1 MSNSNPLLTI
11 SEQPNHA
18 PDFSV
23 IKEEHYM
30 PAIQQGIEMARE
42 NIEKIKA
49 NPDKPDFENTIVA
62 LESSSEM
69 LDNASSVFY
78 NMLST
83 KGTDEMHNLA
93 EQIGPIASN
102 FSNDIMHDAALFA
115 RVKAVYDEK
124 DSLPLTPEQQMLLDD
139 TYIGFI
145 RGGADLNAEQK
156 QRLREISERMSV
168 LTPTYMNNSKKSQE
182 AFELFVDSEDEL
194 AGLPESALNAAKHAA
209 EEKGEKG
216 KFLFTLDMPSYMPVV
231 QYADNRDLREKLWRA
246 YNSQAFGDEY
256 DNCDTVLEI
265 VKLRHERAQ
274 LLGYKDHA
282 HYVLERRMAETPD
295 TVQDFLETLKKA
307 YKPAAEKD
315 FAQLK
320 DFAAKNGG
328 PEELRPWDVGYYS
341 EKLRQSL
348 FDFSEEDFRPY
359 FQLDKVIDG
368 IFAHFSKL
376 FNLSFKASEKYS
388 IWHEDVQA
396 FDVYDK
402 TDNSFLGTLYA
413 DFFPRQGKR
422 SGAWKSSFRDQGIF
436 GGELQRPVITI
447 VCNFT
452 KPAGDQPALLTHYE
466 VQTFLHEMGHA
477 IHAMLSK
484 VTHRS
489 LAGTN
494 VMWDFVELPSQIQE
508 NWGYQKEMLDGF
520 AAHYKTGEK
529 IPEELIQKLNDAK
542 NFMVGWG
549 GLRQVSLGLLDMGWH
564 TTDPATIKDV
574 AAFEDS
580 IMKDVTFFPR
590 MAGPMSTHFGHI
602 FAGGYA
608 AGYYSYKWAE
618 VLDADAFELF
628 LERGLYDRP
637 TAEAYKNEVLSK
649 GGSEHPVVL
658 YRRFRGRDADPEALL
673 RREGL
678 KDAA

>member
-1 MSNSNPLLTI
+1 
-11 SEQPNHA
+11 
-18 PDFSV
+18 
-23 IKEEHYM
+23 M
-30 PAIQQGIEMARE
+30 PAIEAGIEIARQ
-42 NIEKIKA
+42 NIERIKA
-49 NPDKPDFENTIVA
+49 NPDTPDFENTIVA
-62 LESSSEM
+62 LEASSEM
-69 LDNASSVFY
+69 LDNATSIFY

-83 KGTDEMHNLA
+83 NGSDKMHELA
-93 EQIGPIASN
+93 EKIGPVTSN
-102 FSNDIMHDAALFA
+102 FSNDILHDATLFA
-115 RVKAVYDEK
+115 RVKSVYEQK
-124 DSLPLTPEQQMLLDD
+124 DDLPLTPEQKMLLDD
-139 TYIGFI
+139 TYIGFV
-145 RGGADLNAEQK
+145 RGGAGLDEEQK
-156 QRLREISERMSV
+156 KRLREISERMSV
-168 LTPTYMNNSKKSQE
+168 LSPTYMNNSKKSQE
-182 AFELFVDSEDEL
+182 AFKLLIDNEEELS
-194 AGLPESALNAAKHAA
+194 GLPESALNAARHAA
-209 EEKGEKG
+209 EEKGETG
-216 KFLFTLDMPSYMPVV
+216 KYLFTLDMPSYMPVV
-231 QYADNRDLREKLWRA
+231 QYADNRTLREKLWRA
-246 YNSQAFGDEY
+246 YNSQAFGGEY

-265 VKLRHERAQ
+265 VQLRHERAK
-274 LLGYKDHA
+274 LMGYKDHA
-282 HYVLERRMAETPD
+282 HYVLERRMAETPE
-295 TVQDFLETLKKA
+295 TVQAFLDTLKNA

-315 FAQLK
+315 FKMLK
-320 DFAAKNGG
+320 KFVADNNGPG
-328 PEELRPWDVGYYS
+328 DLKPWDVGYYS

-368 IFAHFSKL
+368 VFNHFSKL
-376 FNLSFKASEKYS
+376 FNLAFKTSDKYS
-388 IWHEDVQA
+388 LWHKDVQA

-402 TDNSFLGTLYA
+402 TDNEFLGTLYA

-422 SGAWKSSFRDQGIF
+422 SGAWKSSFRDQGLF
-436 GGELQRPVITI
+436 AGKLERPVITI

-508 NWGYQKEMLDGF
+508 NWGYQKEMLDNF
-520 AAHYKTGEK
+520 ASHYKTGEK
-529 IPEELIQKLNDAK
+529 IPENLVQKLNDAK
-542 NFMVGWG
+542 NFMVGWS

-580 IMKDVTFFPR
+580 IMKDITFFPR

-637 TAEAYKNEVLSK
+637 TAEAYKNEILSK

>member
-124 DSLPLTPEQQMLLDD
+124 GSLPLTPDQQMLLDD

-658 YRRFRGRDADPEALL
+658 YR
-673 RREGL
+673 
-678 KDAA
+678 

>member
-1 MSNSNPLLTI
+1 
-11 SEQPNHA
+11 
-18 PDFSV
+18 
-23 IKEEHYM
+23 M

-49 NPDKPDFENTIVA
+49 NPDKPDFENTIAA

-93 EQIGPIASN
+93 EQIGPITSN

-115 RVKAVYDEK
+115 RVKAVYAEK
-124 DSLPLTPEQQMLLDD
+124 DSLPLTAEQQMLLDD

-295 TVQDFLETLKKA
+295 TVHDFLETLKKA

-574 AAFEDS
+574 AEFEDS

>member
-1 MSNSNPLLTI
+1 
-11 SEQPNHA
+11 
-18 PDFSV
+18 
-23 IKEEHYM
+23 M
-30 PAIQQGIEMARE
+30 PAIKQGIEMARA

-49 NPDKPDFENTIVA
+49 NPDAPDFENTIAA

-83 KGTDEMHNLA
+83 KGSDEMHDLA
-93 EQIGPIASN
+93 EKIGPIASN

-156 QRLREISERMSV
+156 QRLREISERMSI

-182 AFELFVDSEDEL
+182 AFELFVDSEGEL

-320 DFAAKNGG
+320 DFATQNGG

-574 AAFEDS
+574 AEFEDS

-649 GGSEHPVVL
+649 GGSEHPIVL